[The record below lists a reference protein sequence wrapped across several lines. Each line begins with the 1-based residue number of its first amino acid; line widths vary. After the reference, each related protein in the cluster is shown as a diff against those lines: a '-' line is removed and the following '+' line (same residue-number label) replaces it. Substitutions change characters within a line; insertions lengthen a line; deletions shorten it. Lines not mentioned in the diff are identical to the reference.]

1 MWTNRIAA
9 ITAALFWLAQPLAAQ
24 DAFELEPII
33 TEQGL
38 RNDAD
43 QSQLAKGVKK
53 PAATPDVFVDLSNV
67 NPNEAHPAMSD
78 PLSVEIER
86 ARATAGQWFRG
97 IGMERWTKQPFLA
110 GCLSIGVVFLGYLLF
125 RTFGRRSA
133 RRVPGRLPRQVVE
146 LVGFTPLNSRQQL
159 QLVRVGSKLVLVA
172 VSVTGAEPLAEI
184 TDPVEVDQ
192 ILAACHAGPSNLVA
206 ALSQWGNRNRS
217 SQREAAGGGR
227 AARALFE
234 A

>member
-1 MWTNRIAA
+1 MWTNRIAVLM
-9 ITAALFWLAQPLAAQ
+9 TALFWLAQPLAAQ
-24 DAFELEPII
+24 EVFELEPII
-33 TEQGL
+33 TQQDSGSNAEQSPVAT
-38 RNDAD
+38 DAEK
-43 QSQLAKGVKK
+43 STT
-53 PAATPDVFVDLSNV
+53 TPDVFVDLSGV
-67 NPNEAHPAMSD
+67 NATEEHPAMSD
-78 PLSVEIER
+78 PLAVEIER

-97 IGMERWTKQPFLA
+97 IGMERWTKQPLLA
-110 GCLSIGVVFLGYLLF
+110 GCLSVGIVFVGFLLI
-125 RTFGRRSA
+125 RTFGRRST

-206 ALSQWGNRNRS
+206 ALTQWGNRNRS
-217 SQREAAGGGR
+217 SQREATGGGR